1 MKGSANP
8 VTGSAHR
15 GKVQITWAL
24 LRFRA
29 GSADPVAGSA
39 RKNRFLWGAPY
50 KIMLDARSW
59 AEKRKECKLSILSA
73 KANSLVETLIPGNR
87 YQDRTPQRPVI
98 AHIKA
103 CLSDLPSI
111 FKAGLS
117 YLPLVHIVR
126 KQPITKLK
134 LACRVKIRNNIIM
147 MGEHDCDSAREVLRG
162 STHRDVI
169 RAHMFLYVGT

>member
-1 MKGSANP
+1 M
-8 VTGSAHR
+8 

-24 LRFRA
+24 LPFRA
-29 GSADPVAGSA
+29 GSADPVAASA

-59 AEKRKECKLSILSA
+59 AEKKKRLQILNLSA
-73 KANSLVETLIPGNR
+73 KANALVETLIPGNR
-87 YQDRTPQRPVI
+87 YQDRTPQRPGI

-111 FKAGLS
+111 CKAGLS
-117 YLPLVHIVR
+117 YLPLVHIVG

-147 MGEHDCDSAREVLRG
+147 TGEHDCDSAGEVLRG
-162 STHRDVI
+162 SIHRDVI
-169 RAHMFLYVGT
+169 RAHMFFICRDLKYLRNSDT